1 MFVISTLTKM
11 FIVAMQII
19 APAFIALMI
28 TNAVMGVMARLV
40 PQINLMVVGFPLKI
54 GIGAIMLIASMQLFY
69 VAFEKVMFEYFRQI
83 QKFFEI
89 MSN

>member
-1 MFVISTLTKM
+1 
-11 FIVAMQII
+11 MQII